1 MGVFLINLPMADCS
15 YTSNHK
21 EVQFSVLVVLC
32 EALLLVCAHTH
43 VCSDAK
49 SGLQSIHG
57 NLSLSLNAGAL
68 LLRPESLSVCRG
80 VHALP

>member
-1 MGVFLINLPMADCS
+1 MAACS
-15 YTSNHK
+15 YTSNQK
-21 EVQFSVLVVLC
+21 EVQFGFWYFFVSAHK
-32 EALLLVCAHTH
+32 ALLSVCAHMR

-49 SGLQSIHG
+49 SGLKSVHV